1 MRRIDILKMQLL
13 NSRGRFFT
21 ASWVG
26 QFGVHSHR
34 EMHIKEN
41 IKVIKILRSD
51 RECIVASVYVPRLS
65 RHQTLRFWV
74 NFRGDCTYLA
84 SDKSKIEMSGQKA
97 FNF

>member
-26 QFGVHSHR
+26 PFGAHS
-34 EMHIKEN
+34 HIKEN
-41 IKVIKILRSD
+41 IKVIEILQSN
-51 RECIVASVYVPRLS
+51 RECIVASVYMPRLS